1 MEKSGERRVIHR
13 NTQNI
18 ENVAENKQ
26 IPKGSSND
34 IERKLLIKKWIKRG
48 VKIAILL
55 VCFLYLQH
63 TYKLLNQYNNFYFS
77 SLKGFP
83 TSDANLHCGIDL
95 DDDNAVDY
103 KDTHLEYVDSEW
115 NDDTVVF
122 NFKFTNKGDKSVA
135 FNQIYSVVCID
146 PEVEKNSE
154 WGRYCFQAVL
164 DVIGKAIVGDLH
176 KSTDYDGMINVDY
189 DVPTGE
195 TVDVHVCFDVSS
207 VDERSCALMLVKPK
221 YYFALLLDGSASE
234 NHRGIES
241 LGSGVNVYKYE
252 GSDINLE
259 NNSSRDSGNGS
270 IVNLGNGGQP

>member
-1 MEKSGERRVIHR
+1 MEKSGERRVIHG
-13 NTQNI
+13 NPQNI
-18 ENVAENKQ
+18 ENIVENKQ
-26 IPKGSSND
+26 ISKGSSDNT
-34 IERKLLIKKWIKRG
+34 ERKLLIKKWIKRG

-55 VCFLYLQH
+55 VCFLYLRH

-83 TSDANLHCGIDL
+83 TSDANMHCGIDL

-122 NFKFTNKGDKSVA
+122 NFKFTNKGDKSVS

-154 WGRYCFQAVL
+154 WSRNGLQAVL
-164 DVIGKAIVGDLH
+164 DLMGKALVGDLH
-176 KSTDYDGMINVDY
+176 KSTDYEGMTNVEY
-189 DVPTGE
+189 GVPTGE

-221 YYFALLLDGSASE
+221 YYFALLLDGSAYE
-234 NHRGIES
+234 NHS
-241 LGSGVNVYKYE
+241 
-252 GSDINLE
+252 
-259 NNSSRDSGNGS
+259 S